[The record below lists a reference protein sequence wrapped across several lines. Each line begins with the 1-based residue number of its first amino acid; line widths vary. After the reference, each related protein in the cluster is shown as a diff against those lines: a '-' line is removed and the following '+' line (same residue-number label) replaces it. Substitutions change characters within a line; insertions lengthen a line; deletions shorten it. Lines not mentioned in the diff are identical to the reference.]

1 MLIGVQRNNPQAT
14 IMASLS
20 LPSTWM
26 YSLMTIISIKTKRE
40 LVMSTTYNLFLK
52 REVTNQNH
60 HLLQDTS
67 TDTATVTKDS
77 LVLAQGR
84 TNQLVLDPL
93 SIPHNDSPP
102 PDHVQQLPT
111 KAAILIHSP
120 MW

>member
-1 MLIGVQRNNPQAT
+1 
-14 IMASLS
+14 
-20 LPSTWM
+20 
-26 YSLMTIISIKTKRE
+26 
-40 LVMSTTYNLFLK
+40 VMSTTSTLFLK

-60 HLLQDTS
+60 LHLLQDTS

-84 TNQLVLDPL
+84 TNQLVLGPL

-102 PDHVQQLPT
+102 PGHVQQLPT